1 MGKVIVMNVSVQ
13 LKDVGVWTCFM
24 RTRGEAASVEKGFV
38 TLVIGHDTTEDFQSW
53 KMTRIRVGVI
63 NQIDTFLRG
72 V

>member
-1 MGKVIVMNVSVQ
+1 MNVSVQ
-13 LKDVGVWTCFM
+13 FKDVGIWACFSGKS
-24 RTRGEAASVEKGFV
+24 GEAASFEKRFV
-38 TLVIGHDTTEDFQSW
+38 TLVIGHNTTEDFESW